1 MLRGS
6 GVAWDLRKSQPY
18 EVYKEINFK
27 VPIGVTGDYFD

>member
-18 EVYKEINFK
+18 AIYDEVNFD
-27 VPIGVTGDYFD
+27 VPMGKKWRLL